1 MNNMDKFDDL
11 FTEADEE
18 NKPKKTRENNPKIAD
33 GKIYREVSQITG
45 YPQKEVAEICT
56 QLLEVLILEVFQV
69 GNRVNFRNFG
79 TFWQK
84 KTKSNNNNLFK
95 LNHTRAKDPSNIKAN
110 GVNYSLTFR
119 MSKNIKKRIA
129 SIRRKD

>member
-1 MNNMDKFDDL
+1 MTKFDDL
-11 FTEADEE
+11 FTEVDEDSE
-18 NKPKKTRENNPKIAD
+18 TREKRENHPKIAD
-33 GKIYREVSQITG
+33 GKLYKEVSQLTG
-45 YPQKEVAEICT
+45 YSQREVTEICT
-56 QLLEVLILEVFQV
+56 QLFELIVLEVFQV

-84 KTKSNNNNLFK
+84 KTKCTNNNLVK
-95 LNHTRAKDPSNIKAN
+95 INHTRAKDPISIKAN

-119 MSKNIKKRIA
+119 MSKNIRQRIS

>member
-11 FTEADEE
+11 FTETDEE
-18 NKPKKTRENNPKIAD
+18 KKAKKTRENNPKIAD
-33 GKIYREVSQITG
+33 GKIYKEVSQITG
-45 YPQKEVAEICT
+45 YPQKEVKEICT
-56 QLLEVLILEVFQV
+56 QLFEVLILEVFQV
-69 GNRVNFRNFG
+69 GNRVNFQNFG

-84 KTKSNNNNLFK
+84 KTKSNNNNLVKF
-95 LNHTRAKDPSNIKAN
+95 NHTRAKDPSNIKAN

>member
-1 MNNMDKFDDL
+1 MTKFDDL
-11 FTEADEE
+11 FTEVDEDSE
-18 NKPKKTRENNPKIAD
+18 TREKRENHPKIAD
-33 GKIYREVSQITG
+33 GKLYKEVSQLTG
-45 YPQKEVAEICT
+45 YSQREVTEICT
-56 QLLEVLILEVFQV
+56 QLFELIVLEVFQV

-84 KTKSNNNNLFK
+84 KTKSSNNNLVK
-95 LNHTRAKDPSNIKAN
+95 INHTRAKDPISIKAN

-119 MSKNIKKRIA
+119 MSKNIRQRIS